1 MCFLCISLAESRG
14 QGQGSGAETTR
25 LAGSL
30 SLVTNSE
37 AAASSQSL
45 AEAPA
50 SRKIPPPPPKQQQ
63 QSPRAPHA
71 SPSCAYQHPR
81 SSAAPH
87 QHGAAAGCRAE
98 PARLRVSQRSRG
110 GVNEALLI
118 QRDGKS
124 EQRSAAACRLP
135 RSFAAGRCREATG
148 GGTAALPRVRVH
160 KPQP

>member
-1 MCFLCISLAESRG
+1 MRFLCISLAESRG
-14 QGQGSGAETTR
+14 QGQGSGAETTQ

-30 SLVTNSE
+30 SLATNSK

-63 QSPRAPHA
+63 QSPRAPRA

-81 SSAAPH
+81 SSAAPQ
-87 QHGAAAGCRAE
+87 QHGAE
-98 PARLRVSQRSRG
+98 PARLRVSQQSCG
-110 GVNEALLI
+110 SFNEALLI

-148 GGTAALPRVRVH
+148 GGTAALLRVWVH